1 MKAVQLLIF
10 ASAVSSIAFAA
21 APLAAQN
28 ASGMRDVVSH
38 DQLSR
43 KLRMEQQKDQL
54 ADLGPAMG
62 QSDKDPSAS
71 LASRDFV
78 KNSAVFSFRGHLT
91 LVPKRSVLHV
101 PDALLNRMKVE
112 ENAKVQT
119 FQDFLLSNRGWI
131 RAVEVTREQAL
142 GHAALPESTVES
154 FANSSQVVVATY
166 RGGPISVLPLKD
178 PEEVPTPAEMKPV
191 RFAQ

>member
-1 MKAVQLLIF
+1 MKAVQYVCL
-10 ASAVSSIAFAA
+10 AAVLSSIAFAA
-21 APLAAQN
+21 TPLTAQN
-28 ASGMRDVVSH
+28 VSGMRDVVTH

-43 KLRMEQQKDQL
+43 KLRMEQQKDPL

-62 QSDKDPSAS
+62 QSDKDPSAA
-71 LASRDFV
+71 LAGRDFV
-78 KNSAVFSFRGHLT
+78 KNSAVLSFRGHLT

-112 ENAKVQT
+112 EGAKVQT
-119 FQDFLLSNRGWI
+119 FQDFLLSNRGWV
-131 RAVEVTREQAL
+131 RAVEVSREQAL
-142 GHAALPESTVES
+142 GHVSLSESVLQS
-154 FANSSQVVVATY
+154 FANSNQVVVATY

-178 PEEVPTPAEMKPV
+178 PEEVPTAAEMKPV

>member
-1 MKAVQLLIF
+1 MNTKLRIQLAV
-10 ASAVSSIAFAA
+10 AA
-21 APLAAQN
+21 AICAAAAPPLAAQN
-28 ASGMRDVVSH
+28 ASGMRDVVTQ
-38 DQLSR
+38 DQLSQR
-43 KLRMEQQKDQL
+43 LRMVQQRDPI

-62 QSDKDPSAS
+62 QVDRDPSAA

-78 KNSAVFSFRGHLT
+78 KNSAVLSFRGYLT

-101 PDALLNRMKVE
+101 PDALLNRMTID

-131 RAVEVTREQAL
+131 RAVEVSREQAL
-142 GHAALPESTVES
+142 GHVPLPEGVVES
-154 FANSSQVVVATY
+154 FSKSNQIVVATFQ
-166 RGGPISVLPLKD
+166 RGPISVLPLKD
-178 PEEVPTPAEMKPV
+178 PEEVPTAAEMKPV